1 MCLAADKESMMSIAN
16 GDAVPFV
23 VAVDVNHDPTNAL
36 NEEGYEGHFKVA
48 ISSVLTDLY
57 PPLAGV
63 LLAPEELWP
72 FAKPIFED
80 AYI

>member
-1 MCLAADKESMMSIAN
+1 MKSIAD

-23 VAVDVNHDPTNAL
+23 LAVDVDHDPAAAE
-36 NEEGYEGHFKVA
+36 NEEGYEGYFKVA
-48 ISSVLTDLY
+48 ISSLRTDLY
-57 PPLAGV
+57 PPLAATM
-63 LLAPEELWP
+63 LAPEELWP